1 MTLQKVQKWPTW
13 LFYLYILNLPFFG
26 EFADNEEGLS
36 NLDTNKQI
44 ASNYNTFETTIQEF
58 CLSLKQSLKLRPIF
72 KIVFPLCFNTNI
84 RVFLIM

>member
-1 MTLQKVQKWPTW
+1 MTLQKVQKWPKW

-44 ASNYNTFETTIQEF
+44 ASHYNTSETTFQE
-58 CLSLKQSLKLRPIF
+58 LSLRPIF
-72 KIVFPLCFNTNI
+72 KIVFSFM
-84 RVFLIM
+84 FQHKYYGMF